1 MHDKYKFGKDG
12 YVFFATLRPDED
24 RGHSV
29 YLSGYGQLASTLLE
43 KYVEDQRAD
52 NEELFAEWD
61 KLLQN
66 ATSQI
71 GFAAYYEI
79 EDGCVYI
86 NTFQDGIGMPS
97 EQ

>member
-29 YLSGYGQLASTLLE
+29 YLSGYGQLASALLE

-66 ATSQI
+66 AISQV